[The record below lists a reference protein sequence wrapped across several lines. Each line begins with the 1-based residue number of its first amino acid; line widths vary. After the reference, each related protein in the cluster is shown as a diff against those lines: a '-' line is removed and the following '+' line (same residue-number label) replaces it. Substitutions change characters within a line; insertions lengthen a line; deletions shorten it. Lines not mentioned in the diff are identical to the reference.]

1 MEIERTCRTSY
12 LVQSSARTPHS
23 HPSHHQFYQ
32 APYDSQYIY
41 FLLHFNTDHRIVGM
55 YGHGH
60 VTWPLAPP
68 TAQLMHVVLCSRQLF
83 YIKCMSPSY
92 CTLIIRLFW
101 LVICT
106 FLFQLPFCYCTQFFA
121 ICVCVRLHSYSDVK
135 IVFVAQ
141 NELFSYPKKKKPKKW
156 YKNSQKRLS
165 IHK

>member
-1 MEIERTCRTSY
+1 MKVPVVVRTTY

-60 VTWPLAPP
+60 VMWPLAPP

-83 YIKCMSPSY
+83 YIKCMSSSY
-92 CTLIIRLFW
+92 CTLIIWLFW

-106 FLFQLPFCYCTQFFA
+106 FSFQLQFCYCTQFLQFVF
-121 ICVCVRLHSYSDVK
+121 VCSCTLIGMSK
-135 IVFVAQ
+135 LFFVAQ
-141 NELFSYPKKKKPKKW
+141 NELFSYQKKKW
-156 YKNSQKRLS
+156 NKNSQKRLS
-165 IHK
+165 THK